1 MVVNGH
7 KIINAPE
14 AYVHQFKN
22 QKMKIRDCSA
32 KIYSIDSVFGTA

>member
-1 MVVNGH
+1 MVMNGH
-7 KIINAPE
+7 KIINAPD

-22 QKMKIRDCSA
+22 QKMKIHDCSA